1 MAVIVTV
8 KYWAIAM
15 RSMIFKCI
23 KRCAEESNRRTFVIS
38 N

>member
-8 KYWAIAM
+8 KYWAIAT

-23 KRCAEESNRRTFVIS
+23 KKVRRGK
-38 N
+38 